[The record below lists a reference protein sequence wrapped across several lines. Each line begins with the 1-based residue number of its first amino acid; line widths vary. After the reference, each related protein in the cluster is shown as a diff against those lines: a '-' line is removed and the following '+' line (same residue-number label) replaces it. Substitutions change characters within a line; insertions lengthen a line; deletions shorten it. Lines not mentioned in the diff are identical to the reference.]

1 MENRIR
7 PPLPRRGPL
16 PHELPLTAESLEMI
30 AGRFKVLSEPF
41 RLRLLA
47 VLQAGEKNVSELVQ
61 ATQATQANV
70 SRHLHTLTQAG
81 ILCRRKEGLNVYY
94 AIADPTI
101 FELCNHVCGSLQSRL
116 DEQRRALSG
125 KA

>member
-1 MENRIR
+1 MENRNR
-7 PPLPRRGPL
+7 SLLPLRGAL
-16 PHELPLTAESLEMI
+16 AHKLPLTAEVLEMI
-30 AGRFKVLSEPF
+30 AGRFKVLSEPV

-47 VLQAGEKNVSELVQ
+47 ALQAGEKNVSELVQ
-61 ATQATQANV
+61 VTQATQANV
-70 SRHLHTLTQAG
+70 SRHLHTLMQAG

-116 DEQRRALSG
+116 DEQRRAQAG
-125 KA
+125 KT